1 MDIPRQNP
9 ELELLTDK
17 SSFIQERQH
26 KEGSAITTTAEKVK
40 AEALPQAWSAQRA
53 ELRAFTQV
61 LRRTKGRRVSI
72 YTDTGMPWIFYV
84 YMKPFI
90 KKGDY

>member
-26 KEGSAITTTAEKVK
+26 KEGSAVTTTAEKVK
-40 AEALPQAWSAQRA
+40 AEALPQAW
-53 ELRAFTQV
+53 
-61 LRRTKGRRVSI
+61 
-72 YTDTGMPWIFYV
+72 
-84 YMKPFI
+84 
-90 KKGDY
+90 